1 MTNTPRLGELI
12 DTVERLHPDGDPLKR
27 LSDAVLIGQH
37 LDELADHLIG
47 HFVDRARHSGAS
59 WTDIGQSMGVTKQ
72 AAQKRFT
79 PNSPVTADVS
89 QFARF
94 TDYARKATV
103 ASQQEAL
110 QLKHAEITPGHIL
123 LGLLTVPEGLAARA
137 IVSLGG
143 THERVRE
150 LVTSKLGPAV
160 ENPPIGHIPFTAQSK
175 KVLELTAREALRLG
189 HHYVGTE
196 HILLG
201 LLALDDTFAKDILL
215 EAGVDVTGIE
225 TIIQAAVNAS
235 RQEPQKE

>member
-12 DTVERLHPDGDPLKR
+12 DAVERLHPDGDPLKR
-27 LSDAVLIGQH
+27 LTDAVLIGQR

-79 PNSPVTADVS
+79 SNAPETLDVS

-94 TDYARKATV
+94 TDSARAAT
-103 ASQQEAL
+103 AKSQQEAQ
-110 QLKHAEITPGHIL
+110 QLRHAEIAPGHIL
-123 LGLLTVPEGLAARA
+123 LGLLTQPEALAARA

-143 THERVRE
+143 SLEDVRTK
-150 LVTSKLGPAV
+150 VTGKLGPAV
-160 ENPPIGHIPFTAQSK
+160 ENPPAGHIPFTGQSK
-175 KVLELTAREALRLG
+175 KVLELTVREALRLG
-189 HHYVGTE
+189 HNYVGTE

-201 LLALDDTFAKDILL
+201 LLALGDSVACGTLT
-215 EAGVDVTGIE
+215 EAGLDAVKAE
-225 TIIQAAVNAS
+225 TVILAALSVS
-235 RQEPQKE
+235 PQEPQAE

>member
-1 MTNTPRLGELI
+1 MTTTPRLGELI
-12 DTVERLHPDGDPLKR
+12 DAVERLHPDGDPLKR
-27 LSDAVLIGQH
+27 LTDAVLIGQH

-79 PNSPVTADVS
+79 DNASETLDVS

-94 TDYARKATV
+94 TPKARAATV

-110 QLKHAEITPGHIL
+110 RLQHAEIEPGHIL
-123 LGLLTVPEGLAARA
+123 LGLLTRPDAVAGEA

-143 THERVRE
+143 SLADIRAK
-150 LVTSKLGPAV
+150 VTEKLGPAV
-160 ENPPIGHIPFTAQSK
+160 ESPPVGHIPFTGQSK
-175 KVLELTAREALRLG
+175 KVLELTVREALRLG
-189 HHYVGTE
+189 HNYVGTE

-201 LLALDDTFAKDILL
+201 LLALDDAVAAGTLT
-215 EAGVDVTGIE
+215 EAGINATNAEPVIE
-225 TIIQAAVNAS
+225 AALSAWLP
-235 RQEPQKE
+235 EPQAE